1 MLSFDAKKIII
12 LAVFFVDCTLHGA
25 VVFGWSS
32 IDQIIKHE
40 NYFNDVAETT
50 SQETCQFSLNL
61 KKLDCSKVKL
71 TRQLKNFL
79 FILSFSFNQECDILN
94 VKQL

>member
-12 LAVFFVDCTLHGA
+12 LAVFFIDCALHGA

-50 SQETCQFSLNL
+50 SQETC
-61 KKLDCSKVKL
+61 
-71 TRQLKNFL
+71 
-79 FILSFSFNQECDILN
+79 
-94 VKQL
+94 